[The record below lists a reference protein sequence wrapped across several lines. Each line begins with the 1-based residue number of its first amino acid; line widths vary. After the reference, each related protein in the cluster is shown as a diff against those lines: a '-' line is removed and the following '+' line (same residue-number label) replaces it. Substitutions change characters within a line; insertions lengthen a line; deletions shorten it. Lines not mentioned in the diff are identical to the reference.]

1 VGAGLATLFSLIAAT
16 TRLELGLIHGRSSR
30 RGGGD
35 SQRGANGHKGEET
48 EEVLRGDLFHEAI
61 LGHIKQIWLTWH

>member
-16 TRLELGLIHGRSSR
+16 TRLELRLIHGRSSG

-35 SQRGANGHKGEET
+35 SQRGANGNKGEET
-48 EEVLRGDLFHEAI
+48 EEVLHNNLFNEAI
-61 LGHIKQIWLTWH
+61 LGHIKQIWLT